1 MKKMK
6 RLLISILIIFTLTS
20 FTIYSI
26 NNFNSNSINVI
37 NNDTIEVVDTLVL
50 LQNKKDSLKSE
61 LINSVTEY
69 INQQAPKSHD
79 SIPTYLVNYALEYD
93 IDLCFMMG
101 QTQIETNFGTSGAGR
116 ESSKRSLFGV
126 HIYPGTPFKGYKNY
140 DIAIEDYC
148 KLLRKSYLVNG
159 RDEKFL
165 MRNYINR
172 SGNRYAVAQNY
183 EVHLTN
189 TYRMIN
195 KSTNIAELQTQYNAI
210 VL

>member
-6 RLLISILIIFTLTS
+6 RLLISILVVFTLATFS
-20 FTIYSI
+20 IYGI
-26 NNFNSNSINVI
+26 NQYNTTYNV
-37 NNDTIEVVDTLVL
+37 NQNDTIEVVDSMVV
-50 LQNKKDSLKSE
+50 LQNKKDSIKTE
-61 LINSVTEY
+61 LISSVTEY
-69 INQQAPKSHD
+69 INKQAPKSHD
-79 SIPTYLVNYALEYD
+79 SIPTYLVNYALKYD

-140 DIAIEDYC
+140 DIAIEEYC
-148 KLLRKSYLVNG
+148 KLLRKSYLVKG

-172 SGNRYAVAQNY
+172 SGNRYAGAPNY
-183 EVHLTN
+183 EAHLSQ
-189 TYRMIN
+189 TYRTIKN
-195 KSTNIAELQTQYNAI
+195 STNIASLQLSYGAI